1 MTLHVMDVDFTL
13 QGEIVNP
20 SSVSITRE
28 FAGNGAF
35 CICVQEREAQR
46 AGVRTG
52 RVIFPVENPQH
63 AGIIE
68 CITREEG
75 SERVTISGVM
85 LSGLLKRR
93 IALPDTDS
101 DATFGY
107 DRIIADAESV
117 MKHYVEKNITA
128 PVDEKRA
135 MPCMVLEENRHRG
148 RSGIPWSARFEPLDQ
163 LLAQI
168 GAYADAGYEIVPD
181 FLQKKFVFR
190 YLPGRDRSGTSGQ
203 RVTFSLGM
211 GNTQTVTYCVDVSRE
226 KTTAYVGGAGED
238 ENRAIYAVGME
249 KKGLERSEVFVDAG
263 SAQGTDELSYEGG
276 RALEEYGPDIFLRC
290 AVLDAGPLRFGRDW
304 DVGDLVNVE
313 GAGAK
318 TNSRITRV
326 TETMEDG
333 RSRALTVTL
342 GSAPKGVVQVI
353 RELKSAR
360 VR

>member
-35 CICVQEREAQR
+35 SICVPEKEAQR

-52 RVIFPVENPQH
+52 RVIFPVENPQR
-63 AGIIE
+63 AGMIE
-68 CITREEG
+68 CVTREAG

-93 IALPDTDS
+93 IALPGADS

-117 MKHYVEKNITA
+117 MKHYVENNVTA
-128 PVDEKRA
+128 PTDEKRV
-135 MPCMVLEENRHRG
+135 MPCVVMEENQHRG
-148 RSGIPWSARFEPLDQ
+148 KAGVPWSARFEALDQ

-190 YLPGRDRSGTSGQ
+190 YLPGRDKSGTSGQ

-211 GNTQTVTYCVDVSRE
+211 GNAQTVTYGVDVSRE

-238 ENRAIYAVGME
+238 ENRAMYAVGTE
-249 KKGLERSEVFVDAG
+249 KEGLARSEMFVDAG
-263 SAQGTDELSYEGG
+263 SAQGTDELSYEGS
-276 RALEEYGPDIFLRC
+276 RALEEHASGVFLRC
-290 AVLDAGPLRFGRDW
+290 AVLDAGPLRYGRDW

-318 TNSRITRV
+318 MRSRITRV
-326 TETMEDG
+326 TETMEAG
-333 RSRALTVTL
+333 RPRALTVTL